1 MTFEAEK
8 ALYIAGEWQSG
19 ISTVANINPSDISQQ
34 LGNFAQASQ
43 QQVQQAIDAAK
54 TAQPEWEKT
63 PLEHKQKVLQAIG
76 DELIARCDELGTLLS
91 SEEGKPFAE
100 GRGEIFRAGQF
111 FQYYAAEVLR
121 QMGDLAQSTRPGVSV
136 EVSREAVGVVAIIS
150 PWNFPTATAAW
161 KIAPALAF
169 GNSVIWKPANLTPA
183 SAVALTEIIH
193 RQGLPAGTFN
203 LVLGSGSEV
212 GNTLINSDQIN
223 AVSFTGS
230 VDTGRKVAIATA
242 PNFVRC
248 QLEMGSKNALVIA
261 DDADIHTAVEATI
274 MGSFSGAGQKCTAS
288 SRLVVL
294 DSIHDEYVDALI
306 KRMSTLKI
314 GHALQDGVFMGPVV
328 DDKQLASN
336 MSWIDKAQGHGAE
349 LAFGSEQLN
358 LEHEGYYMSPTLFLN
373 TKNGWDVNQEEV
385 FAPMASV
392 IRVNDLDEA
401 IATVN
406 DTRFGL
412 TGGIITQSLRTSAL
426 FKQQAQTG
434 CVMVNLPTAGTDYHV
449 PFGGRKQSSF
459 GPREQGQYAKE
470 FYTIVKTAY
479 QRPY

>member
-1 MTFEAEK
+1 MTFDAEK

-19 ISTVANINPSDISQQ
+19 TTTISNINPSDISQN
-34 LGNFAQASQ
+34 LGEFAQASQ
-43 QQVQQAIDAAK
+43 QQVQHAIDAARA
-54 TAQPEWEKT
+54 AQPEWEKT
-63 PLEHKQKVLQAIG
+63 PLEQKQKVLQAIG

-100 GRGEIFRAGQF
+100 GRGEIYRAGQF

-121 QMGDLAQSTRPGVSV
+121 QMGDIAESVRPGVSV
-136 EVSREAVGVVAIIS
+136 EVNREAVGVVAIIS

-230 VDTGRKVAIATA
+230 VDTGRKVAAATA

-248 QLEMGSKNALVIA
+248 QLEMGSKNALVVA

-288 SRLVVL
+288 SRLVVV
-294 DSIHDEYVDALI
+294 DSIHDAYVEALI

-314 GHALQDGVFMGPVV
+314 GHALEDGVFMGPVV
-328 DDKQLASN
+328 DGNQLQSN
-336 MSWIDKAQGHGAE
+336 LDWIEKARQHGAE
-349 LAFGSEQLN
+349 LAFGGEKLS
-358 LEHEGYYMSPTLFLN
+358 LEHDGYYMAPTLFLGTQN
-373 TKNGWDVNQEEV
+373 HWDVNQEEV

-392 IRVNDLDEA
+392 IRVADLDEA

-470 FYTIVKTAY
+470 FYTVVKTAY

>member
-1 MTFEAEK
+1 MTFDAEK

-19 ISTVANINPSDISQQ
+19 TTTISNINPSDISQN
-34 LGNFAQASQ
+34 LGEFAQASQ
-43 QQVQQAIDAAK
+43 QQVQHAIDAARA
-54 TAQPEWEKT
+54 AQPEWEKT
-63 PLEHKQKVLQAIG
+63 PLEQKQKVLQAIG

-100 GRGEIFRAGQF
+100 GRGEIYRAGQF
-111 FQYYAAEVLR
+111 FQYFAAEVLR
-121 QMGDLAQSTRPGVSV
+121 QMGDIAESVRPGVSV

-230 VDTGRKVAIATA
+230 VDTGRKVAAATA

-248 QLEMGSKNALVIA
+248 QLEMGSKNALVVA

-288 SRLVVL
+288 SRLVVV
-294 DSIHDEYVDALI
+294 DSIHDAYVEALI

-314 GHALQDGVFMGPVV
+314 GHALEDGVFMGPVV
-328 DDKQLASN
+328 DGNQLQSN
-336 MSWIDKAQGHGAE
+336 LDWIEKARQHGAE
-349 LAFGSEQLN
+349 LAFGGEKLS
-358 LEHEGYYMSPTLFLN
+358 LEHDGYYMAPTLFLGTEN
-373 TKNGWDVNQEEV
+373 HWDVNQEEV

-392 IRVNDLDEA
+392 IRVADLDEA

-470 FYTIVKTAY
+470 FYTVVKTAY